1 MKTHIVAIAAICAT
15 MMACNSKTDITIT
28 NRVELPGMVDNEAF
42 AANVE
47 SISVMNLEMCDDWAF
62 ANYPWMAIG
71 DNYVYLFDGKQSL
84 LMCFDRQTGDKLAS
98 RMVKGNG
105 PGEFMYIS
113 TMFCNGDTLCLY
125 DDKGVILQ
133 YDHKIAFVGK
143 LHELGEELSH
153 YNVMQFGSKNY
164 ALVTSGGGDDQPV
177 LITDMQFNILSRHFP
192 VQESHNTLS
201 SGVARSYYTK
211 GDTLRGFLA
220 SDNRIFA
227 LCGETESCTELVV
240 PNPLPMEVMQQVISH
255 AVDFQ
260 TVFEYDGLFGNLTE
274 SGRFISFV
282 YNCDRN
288 RYTSLLDNRTNSV
301 VSIPADGGNTD
312 NAAGILAD
320 FFNRTTIFQT
330 DGKFIYTKAQN
341 ARMAELIEGH
351 DDVLDSR
358 LKATQAQYRAYL
370 ERNAEFLKGLEP
382 EERKAANVI
391 LKIKLK
397 D

>member
-15 MMACNSKTDITIT
+15 MIACNKTDNTIT
-28 NRVELPGMVDNEAF
+28 NRVELPGTVDNEAF

-47 SISVMNLEMCDDWAF
+47 SITVMNLQMDDDWTF
-62 ANYPWMAIG
+62 IDYPRIATG
-71 DNYVYLFDGKQSL
+71 DNYIFFLDDRQVRLV
-84 LMCFDRQTGDKLAS
+84 CFNRQTGEKQS
-98 RMVKGNG
+98 GRTVKGNG
-105 PGEFMYIS
+105 PGELLYMS
-113 TMFCNGDTLCLY
+113 SMFCNGDTLCVY
-125 DDKGVILQ
+125 DSKGIILQ
-133 YDHKIAFVGK
+133 YDQKLSFLGK
-143 LHELGEELSH
+143 LHELSEDMSR
-153 YNVMQFGSKNY
+153 YNVQQFGSKNY
-164 ALVTSGGGDDQPV
+164 ALVTTGGGDEPIMV
-177 LITDMQFNILSRHFP
+177 TDKQFNILSRHFP
-192 VQESHNTLS
+192 VQERHNSLG
-201 SGVARSYYTK
+201 SGVSRPYYSK
-211 GDTLRGFLA
+211 GDTVRGFLA

-240 PNPLPMEVMQQVISH
+240 PNPLPAEVMQKATYGEI
-255 AVDFQ
+255 DFQ

-274 SGRFISFV
+274 SGRFVSFV
-282 YNCDRN
+282 YNCDRM

-320 FFNRTTIFQT
+320 FFNKTTIFQT

-341 ARMAELIEGH
+341 ARMAELIERH
-351 DDVLDSR
+351 DDVLDAR

>member
-1 MKTHIVAIAAICAT
+1 MNHKLLSIAALCAA
-15 MMACNSKTDITIT
+15 MAACSSGNQPEIT
-28 NRVELPGMVDNEAF
+28 NRVELPGKVDNEAF
-42 AANVE
+42 AANIE
-47 SISVMNLEMCDDWAF
+47 SISVMNLQMDDDWTF
-62 ANYPWMAIG
+62 IDYPRIATG
-71 DNYVYLFDGKQSL
+71 DNYIYFLDDRQVRLV
-84 LMCFDRQTGDKLAS
+84 CFNRQTGEKQS
-98 RMVKGNG
+98 GRTVKGNG
-105 PGEFMYIS
+105 PGELLYMS
-113 TMFCNGDTLCLY
+113 SMFCNGDTLCVY
-125 DDKGVILQ
+125 DSKGIILQ
-133 YDHKIAFVGK
+133 YNSKITFLGK
-143 LHELGEELSH
+143 LYELGEELSSH
-153 YNVMQFGSKNY
+153 NVLKFGSKNY
-164 ALVTSGGGDDQPV
+164 ALVTSGGGDDEPILV
-177 LITDMQFNILSRHFP
+177 TDKQFNILSRHFP
-192 VQESHNTLS
+192 VQERHNSLG
-201 SGVARSYYTK
+201 SGVSRPYYSK
-211 GDTLRGFLA
+211 GDTVRGFLA

-240 PNPLPMEVMQQVISH
+240 PNPLPAEVMQKATYGEI
-255 AVDFQ
+255 DFQ
-260 TVFEYDGLFGNLTE
+260 TVFEYDGMFGNLTE

-288 RYTSLLDNRTNSV
+288 RYTSLLDKRTNSV

-312 NAAGILAD
+312 NAAGVLAD
-320 FFNRTTIFQT
+320 FFNKTTIFQT

-351 DDVLDSR
+351 DDVLDAR